1 MALKGL
7 DIFKLTPKKNCK
19 DCGFPTCLAFSMK
32 VASGAVEIGK
42 CPHMSA
48 ESIEKLSEATA
59 PLMKTITVG
68 KGDNEYK
75 LGGETVLF
83 RHDKTFVNRNRF
95 AVILSEDM
103 EDSKVDAKIQHIKD
117 VKYVRIGEEMKTE
130 FVALKYISDKDKYV
144 SLINKVKS
152 SGLEVA
158 YILVCEDV
166 PVMKEALEL
175 IKDENPIAYG
185 ANKDNFKEM
194 VDLVKNDNIALG
206 VKADSLEDLYTLTE
220 EIQKLDYK
228 NLILDP
234 GSKSVKE
241 TFENTVQIRRIN
253 LQGQDRTFG
262 YPSILFLNELAKG
275 DKFQEVALS
284 TLFTMKYG
292 SILVLNDMDYCRALP
307 LYGIRQN
314 IFTDPQK
321 PMKVEVGLYSLNNAN
336 DASPVLC
343 TVDFAL
349 TYFVVSGEIERSKVP
364 AWVVIP
370 DAGGYSVLT
379 SWAAG
384 KFTGSVIADA
394 VKKSGVEEKTKS
406 RTLIIPGKVAVLKG
420 ELEEE
425 LPGWNITVGTS
436 EAMYIPKFLKELV
449 ANS

>member
-1 MALKGL
+1 
-7 DIFKLTPKKNCK
+7 
-19 DCGFPTCLAFSMK
+19 
-32 VASGAVEIGK
+32 
-42 CPHMSA
+42 
-48 ESIEKLSEATA
+48 
-59 PLMKTITVG
+59 
-68 KGDNEYK
+68 
-75 LGGETVLF
+75 
-83 RHDKTFVNRNRF
+83 
-95 AVILSEDM
+95 
-103 EDSKVDAKIQHIKD
+103 
-117 VKYVRIGEEMKTE
+117 MKTE
-130 FVALKYISDKDKYV
+130 FVALKYISDKDKYL

-152 SGLEVA
+152 AGLEVA

-185 ANKDNFKEM
+185 ANEDNFKEM
-194 VDLVKNDNIALG
+194 VEIVKNDNITLG
-206 VKADSLEDLYTLTE
+206 VKADSLEELYTLTE

-284 TLFTMKYG
+284 TLFTIKYG
-292 SILVLNDMDYCRALP
+292 SILVLSDMDYCRALP

-321 PMKVEVGLYSLNNAN
+321 PMKVEVGLYGLNNAN
-336 DASPVLC
+336 DTSPVLC

-425 LPGWNITVGTS
+425 LPGWSIVVGTT